1 MFGRGIRLEFGDIL
15 DPTAAIPELPV
26 IQTGVARRRGDV
38 AANLGVRLRLQDGL
52 LESTARSRCAP
63 ISLFS
68 FPHPWIAYLS
78 PAVSRGVVPPAD
90 MHVQH
95 APGGGLLLSATE
107 ERFDP
112 ANPEHL
118 RRAQILAEAM
128 IDRTGD
134 KVADDN
140 PP

>member
-1 MFGRGIRLEFGDIL
+1 M
-15 DPTAAIPELPV
+15 
-26 IQTGVARRRGDV
+26 TGLNAFRMDYWK
-38 AANLGVRLRLQDGL
+38 
-52 LESTARSRCAP
+52 AP
-63 ISLFS
+63 LVPGMPRFRYSHFHI
-68 FPHPWIAYLS
+68 PWIAYLS
-78 PAVSRGVVPPAD
+78 PALSTGFVVPQAD
-90 MHVQH
+90 MRAQH
-95 APGGGLLLSATE
+95 APGGGLLLLATE